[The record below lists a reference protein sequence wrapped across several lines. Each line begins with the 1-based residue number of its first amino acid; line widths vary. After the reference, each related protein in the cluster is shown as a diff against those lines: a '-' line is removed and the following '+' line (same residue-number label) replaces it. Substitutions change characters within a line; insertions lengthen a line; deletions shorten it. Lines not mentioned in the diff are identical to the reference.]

1 MDDNQRPDIE
11 PNAAA
16 SPADAATDR
25 IASATMP
32 LATDAQPPGARAPAP
47 LPDSSPS
54 SAPPATQPASAV
66 PVDPGPPKKLKA
78 KPSTVL
84 WMILVALVGAG
95 IILYAWRLGPFAS
108 PIVTT
113 ENSYV
118 RGQITVL
125 APQVNGYVT
134 DVLVTDFQEVK
145 AGDPLVKI
153 DDRIYRQQLDQAEA
167 SLDQARANL
176 SNADQTIAQN
186 EAEIGARQADLFQ
199 AEAVL
204 QVAQA
209 SSDRSIELGRQGLAP
224 RSETDQTR
232 STLRTAEAGIARA
245 NAAINIA
252 QQTRRSTEVSKRVLE
267 AAIRSAEA
275 QVDLAQINLDNTI
288 VRAPR
293 DGQVSEASVRPGQYV
308 SAGSQLLFLVPR
320 TLWVTANF
328 KETQTHYLFTGQP
341 AAFEVDALGGARFT
355 GKVVEVSPAT
365 GSEFAVLR
373 ADNASGNFTKVVQRL
388 PVRIAIDPG
397 QPGIDR
403 LRPGMSVLAH
413 VDTSSAAPAASGW
426 WSGLDWPDRVKGWF
440 AGAS

>member
-1 MDDNQRPDIE
+1 M
-11 PNAAA
+11 
-16 SPADAATDR
+16 
-25 IASATMP
+25 
-32 LATDAQPPGARAPAP
+32 L
-47 LPDSSPS
+47 
-54 SAPPATQPASAV
+54 
-66 PVDPGPPKKLKA
+66 
-78 KPSTVL
+78 
-84 WMILVALVGAG
+84 LVAIVGAG

-113 ENSYV
+113 DNSYV

-167 SLDQARANL
+167 QLDQAKANL

-186 EAEIGARQADLFQ
+186 DAEIGARQADLFQ
-199 AEAVL
+199 AQAVL
-204 QVAQA
+204 EVAQA
-209 SSDRSIELGRQGLAP
+209 SSDRSVQLGRQGLVP
-224 RSETDQTR
+224 KSETDQTR
-232 STLRTAEAGIARA
+232 SALRTAEAGIARA

-252 QQTRRSTEVSKRVLE
+252 EQTRRSTEVSKRVLE
-267 AAIRSAEA
+267 AAIRTAQA
-275 QVDLAQINLDNTI
+275 QVDLAKINLGNTI

-320 TLWVTANF
+320 TLWVTANY
-328 KETQTHYLFTGQP
+328 KETQTNYLFTGQP
-341 AAFEVDALGGARFT
+341 AVFEVDALGGARFT
-355 GKVVEVSPAT
+355 GKVVEISPAT

-388 PVRIAIDPG
+388 PVRIAIDPN
-397 QPGIDR
+397 QPGLER
-403 LRPGMSVLAH
+403 LRPGMSVVSH
-413 VDTSSAAPAASGW
+413 VDTASAAPAATGW
-426 WSGLDWPDRVKGWF
+426 WTGLALPDRAKDWLDRAKGWF
-440 AGAS
+440 SSSS